1 MVWEEMEPL
10 FFAMKKIELEN
21 LDEEMMN
28 DLLSAV
34 DGVSNVLYRL
44 EARRRKR

>member
-1 MVWEEMEPL
+1 MEPL